1 MHTNV
6 KSFVYWYIILTSMC
20 YDSFPMYSN
29 NKHYNECKMN
39 GERIDQYIFTSK
51 KHSKLINHDMAEWD
65 DA

>member
-1 MHTNV
+1 
-6 KSFVYWYIILTSMC
+6 
-20 YDSFPMYSN
+20 
-29 NKHYNECKMN
+29 MN